1 MQTGENLH
9 DTLET
14 ILSHV
19 GADELHAHGH
29 HKKLEHLFLL
39 LRNISVAL
47 AVIFF
52 LTSTFWHEK
61 SHLFKSIGYFL
72 GALAYLSEILLL
84 TDFFRQKVPYREM
97 FMAYCFGPLYVILGF
112 SYLIAH

>member
-9 DTLET
+9 DALES
-14 ILSHV
+14 ILQHA
-19 GADELHAHGH
+19 GADELHTHGH
-29 HKKLEHLFLL
+29 HEKLEHLFLL

-47 AVIFF
+47 AVVFF
-52 LTSTFWHEK
+52 LVSTFYHEK
-61 SHLFKSIGYFL
+61 AHLLKSIGYFL
-72 GALAYLSEILLL
+72 GALAYFSEILLL
-84 TDFFRQKVPYREM
+84 TDFFHQKVPYKEM